1 MAYEQMPAPQ
11 IPNYLG
17 NALGAYSAG
26 QGLALNQQALDNRQQ
41 LNSLAS
47 QAIGVTDPN
56 QQQSLLKAMAQ
67 ISPDAAK
74 QQQAEFQ
81 QMEQQQQ
88 GLAEKK
94 MQAVAQSAAAIG
106 DMPEGPDKDKAW
118 QSMLAQAGQSGVDVS
133 PYKNLPTNIGVRLA
147 LAKIANSQELLN
159 LSKGNQNGTKPQLV
173 DVPTGQTDAQGN
185 PITQKM
191 WVTGPGQ
198 AAQPLMAPNGQPQAQ
213 GAGGSP
219 GGLPAE
225 TQTYVPSVLAKL
237 GQNQPLNPDG
247 SASDALVNAV
257 IAQESNGNPHAKSPK
272 GAMGLMQIM
281 PATAASL
288 GAPQNVDL
296 TDPVQNVQLGRQ
308 YLNQLLQQYKGDVP
322 KALAAYN
329 AGPGAVDAALGANGG
344 QLAFGQSVK
353 APKKN
358 APSGYRF
365 TPDGNLEVIP
375 GGPADKGAAGAQ
387 LGDVTKTGQAYLDT
401 IQDQGLRSLV
411 VQIANGQQQIPKIF
425 RSSKNGEVGPTEIAQ
440 AVAQYD
446 PSFDQA
452 DPESRIKSRNDFTS
466 GQSAKQIQSLNTLIG
481 HLSNLSD
488 AADQLHN
495 RALPAWNALAN
506 TVEQGAGNPAVTN
519 FNQARDSAAS
529 EFAALLKGG
538 VPGEQEVMAQR
549 NNLSANMAPD
559 QLNGAIGTIAAQV
572 KSRLDA
578 LQQRANNGLG
588 PYASKVQILSPEGR
602 AALQKLQDK
611 GLIPNIDVGEP
622 NTPTGP
628 VPTSANATQPTGS
641 SVSRGT
647 PPPAAV
653 AYLRQNPVFAPQFD
667 AKYGAGSAR
676 AALMGNAGG

>member
-74 QQQAEFQ
+74 QQQTEFQ

-88 GLAEKK
+88 GLAEQK

-106 DMPEGPDKDKAW
+106 GMPEGPDKDKAW

-147 LAKIANSQELLN
+147 LAKIASSQELLN
-159 LSKGNQNGTKPQLV
+159 LSKGDQNGTKPQLV
-173 DVPTGQTDAQGN
+173 DVPTGQTDGEGN

-198 AAQPLMAPNGQPQAQ
+198 AAQPLMAPNGQPQASSAS
-213 GAGGSP
+213 GA
-219 GGLPAE
+219 LPAE
-225 TQTYVPSVLAKL
+225 TQQYVPSVLAHL
-237 GQNQPLNPDG
+237 GHNQPLNPDG
-247 SASDALVNAV
+247 TASQALINAV
-257 IAQESNGNPHAKSPK
+257 IKQESNGNPHAVSSK
-272 GAMGLMQIM
+272 GATGLMQLM
-281 PATAASL
+281 PATAASI

-296 TDPVQNVQLGRQ
+296 TDPATNVRLGSKF
-308 YLNQLLQQYKGDVP
+308 LNQLLQRYQGDVP

-353 APKKN
+353 ASKQN

-365 TPDGNLEVIP
+365 TTTGNLEVIP
-375 GGPADKGAAGAQ
+375 GGPADKSGAASQ
-387 LGDVTKTGQAYLDT
+387 VGDATKTGQAYLDT
-401 IQDQGLRSLV
+401 IQDPGLRSLV

-425 RSSKNGEVGPTEIAQ
+425 RPSKGGEIGPTEIAS

-466 GQSAKQIQSLNTLIG
+466 GAAAKQVQSLNTLIG

-495 RALPAWNALAN
+495 RSLPAWNAIAN
-506 TVEQGAGNPAVTN
+506 AVESGTGNNPVSN
-519 FNQARDSAAS
+519 FNQARDPAAS

-549 NNLSANMAPD
+549 NNLSANMSPD
-559 QLNGAIGTIAAQV
+559 QLHGAIGTIAAQV

-578 LQQRANNGLG
+578 LQERANNGLG

-622 NTPTGP
+622 NTPSGP
-628 VPTSANATQPTGS
+628 VPNSRNAVQAQA
-641 SVSRGT
+641 SRGT
-647 PPPAAV
+647 PPLQAV
-653 AYLRQNPVFAPQFD
+653 TYLRQNPSLAAAFD
-667 AKYGAGSAR
+667 QKYGPGAAR
-676 AALMGNAGG
+676 AALTSGAGGG